1 MVQQR
6 HSTKLAVGLQAQPE
20 VVELEKVGF
29 Q

>member
-6 HSTKLAVGLQAQPE
+6 HPTELAVGLQALPE